1 MVFCFVQ
8 NFFFGQHKNS
18 NIYFFVAI
26 NARKN
31 FPVSNI
37 RLYDK
42 NSESD
47 YFFFLHQNQN
57 IFLEK
62 NHNPPF
68 KLNGRSLICKF
79 DIETFKC
86 NIHLIFTVCLSIH
99 FFFRVKPVREGE
111 RRSRRKLGLAPEF
124 KAEDLPV
131 RTRRPRVLVQVFEP
145 VPVVQ
150 TPVFVPVVQTPVFV
164 PVEATLPELPRDL
177 QNPVVVS
184 PVVRLFSLPTAA
196 VNSADVDNKTMAAIG
211 QGVVAEAPC
220 VALEEVVAAEQVF
233 EAIDI
238 IPVVPVA
245 LAPQRGWTRWFCGA
259 ALAVGNMIVND
270 RPVFF

>member
-1 MVFCFVQ
+1 MQYPF
-8 NFFFGQHKNS
+8 N
-18 NIYFFVAI
+18 
-26 NARKN
+26 
-31 FPVSNI
+31 
-37 RLYDK
+37 
-42 NSESD
+42 
-47 YFFFLHQNQN
+47 LH
-57 IFLEK
+57 
-62 NHNPPF
+62 
-68 KLNGRSLICKF
+68 SLA
-79 DIETFKC
+79 
-86 NIHLIFTVCLSIH
+86 VCLTIN

-131 RTRRPRVLVQVFEP
+131 RTRRPRVLVQAPEP

-150 TPVFVPVVQTPVFV
+150 TPVFVPVVQTPMFVPVVQTPVFV

-184 PVVRLFSLPTAA
+184 PVVRLFSLSTPA
-196 VNSADVDNKTMAAIG
+196 VNSADVDDETMAAIG

-220 VALEEVVAAEQVF
+220 VALEVVAAEQVF
-233 EAIDI
+233 EAIV

-245 LAPQRGWTRWFCGA
+245 PAPQRGWTRWCVRA

-270 RPVFF
+270 GHVFF

>member
-1 MVFCFVQ
+1 M
-8 NFFFGQHKNS
+8 
-18 NIYFFVAI
+18 
-26 NARKN
+26 
-31 FPVSNI
+31 
-37 RLYDK
+37 
-42 NSESD
+42 
-47 YFFFLHQNQN
+47 
-57 IFLEK
+57 
-62 NHNPPF
+62 
-68 KLNGRSLICKF
+68 
-79 DIETFKC
+79 
-86 NIHLIFTVCLSIH
+86 TVCLTIH

-131 RTRRPRVLVQVFEP
+131 RTRRPRVLVQAFEP

-150 TPVFVPVVQTPVFV
+150 TPEPVPVVQTPVFV

-184 PVVRLFSLPTAA
+184 PVVRLFSLSTPA
-196 VNSADVDNKTMAAIG
+196 VNSADVDDETMAAIG

-220 VALEEVVAAEQVF
+220 VVLEVVAAEQVF

-238 IPVVPVA
+238 PVVPVA
-245 LAPQRGWTRWFCGA
+245 PAPQRGWTRWCVRA

-270 RPVFF
+270 GHVFF

>member
-1 MVFCFVQ
+1 MQYPF
-8 NFFFGQHKNS
+8 N
-18 NIYFFVAI
+18 
-26 NARKN
+26 
-31 FPVSNI
+31 
-37 RLYDK
+37 
-42 NSESD
+42 
-47 YFFFLHQNQN
+47 LH
-57 IFLEK
+57 
-62 NHNPPF
+62 
-68 KLNGRSLICKF
+68 SL
-79 DIETFKC
+79 
-86 NIHLIFTVCLSIH
+86 TVCLTIN

-131 RTRRPRVLVQVFEP
+131 RTRRPRVLVQAPEPVPVVQTPVF

-184 PVVRLFSLPTAA
+184 PVVRLFSLSTPA
-196 VNSADVDNKTMAAIG
+196 VNSADVDDETIAAIG
-211 QGVVAEAPC
+211 QEVVAEAPC
-220 VALEEVVAAEQVF
+220 VALEVVAAEQVF

-238 IPVVPVA
+238 PVVPVA
-245 LAPQRGWTRWFCGA
+245 PAPQRGWTRWCVRA

-270 RPVFF
+270 GHVFF

>member
-1 MVFCFVQ
+1 MQYPF
-8 NFFFGQHKNS
+8 N
-18 NIYFFVAI
+18 
-26 NARKN
+26 
-31 FPVSNI
+31 
-37 RLYDK
+37 
-42 NSESD
+42 
-47 YFFFLHQNQN
+47 LH
-57 IFLEK
+57 
-62 NHNPPF
+62 
-68 KLNGRSLICKF
+68 SL
-79 DIETFKC
+79 
-86 NIHLIFTVCLSIH
+86 TVCLTIN

-131 RTRRPRVLVQVFEP
+131 RTRRPRVLVQAPEP

-184 PVVRLFSLPTAA
+184 PVVRLFSLSTPA
-196 VNSADVDNKTMAAIG
+196 VNSADVDDETMAAIG

-220 VALEEVVAAEQVF
+220 VALEVVAAEQVF
-233 EAIDI
+233 EAIV

-245 LAPQRGWTRWFCGA
+245 PAPQRGWTRWCVRA
-259 ALAVGNMIVND
+259 ALAVCNMIVND
-270 RPVFF
+270 GHVFF

>member
-1 MVFCFVQ
+1 
-8 NFFFGQHKNS
+8 
-18 NIYFFVAI
+18 
-26 NARKN
+26 
-31 FPVSNI
+31 
-37 RLYDK
+37 LYV
-42 NSESD
+42 
-47 YFFFLHQNQN
+47 
-57 IFLEK
+57 I
-62 NHNPPF
+62 
-68 KLNGRSLICKF
+68 LICKF
-79 DIETFKC
+79 DIKTFKC
-86 NIHLIFTVCLSIH
+86 NIHLIFTICLSIH
-99 FFFRVKPVREGE
+99 FFFRVKPVRQGE

-145 VPVVQ
+145 
-150 TPVFVPVVQTPVFV
+150 VPVVQTPVFV

>member
-1 MVFCFVQ
+1 MQYPF
-8 NFFFGQHKNS
+8 N
-18 NIYFFVAI
+18 
-26 NARKN
+26 
-31 FPVSNI
+31 
-37 RLYDK
+37 
-42 NSESD
+42 
-47 YFFFLHQNQN
+47 LH
-57 IFLEK
+57 
-62 NHNPPF
+62 
-68 KLNGRSLICKF
+68 SL
-79 DIETFKC
+79 
-86 NIHLIFTVCLSIH
+86 TVYLTIH

-131 RTRRPRVLVQVFEP
+131 RTRRPRVLVQAFEP

-150 TPVFVPVVQTPVFV
+150 TPEPVPVVQTPVFV

-184 PVVRLFSLPTAA
+184 PVVRLFSLSTPA
-196 VNSADVDNKTMAAIG
+196 VNSADVDDETMAAIG

-220 VALEEVVAAEQVF
+220 VAFEVVAAEQVF
-233 EAIDI
+233 EAIV

-245 LAPQRGWTRWFCGA
+245 PAPQRGWTRWCVRA

-270 RPVFF
+270 GHAFF

>member
-1 MVFCFVQ
+1 MQYPF
-8 NFFFGQHKNS
+8 N
-18 NIYFFVAI
+18 
-26 NARKN
+26 
-31 FPVSNI
+31 
-37 RLYDK
+37 
-42 NSESD
+42 
-47 YFFFLHQNQN
+47 LH
-57 IFLEK
+57 
-62 NHNPPF
+62 
-68 KLNGRSLICKF
+68 SL
-79 DIETFKC
+79 
-86 NIHLIFTVCLSIH
+86 TVCLTIN

-131 RTRRPRVLVQVFEP
+131 RTRRPRVLVQAPEP

-184 PVVRLFSLPTAA
+184 PVVRLFSLSTPA
-196 VNSADVDNKTMAAIG
+196 VNSADVDDETMAAIG

-220 VALEEVVAAEQVF
+220 VALEVVAAEQVF
-233 EAIDI
+233 EAIV

-245 LAPQRGWTRWFCGA
+245 PAPQRGWTRWCVRA

-270 RPVFF
+270 GHVFF

>member
-1 MVFCFVQ
+1 MQYPF
-8 NFFFGQHKNS
+8 N
-18 NIYFFVAI
+18 
-26 NARKN
+26 
-31 FPVSNI
+31 
-37 RLYDK
+37 
-42 NSESD
+42 
-47 YFFFLHQNQN
+47 LH
-57 IFLEK
+57 
-62 NHNPPF
+62 
-68 KLNGRSLICKF
+68 SL
-79 DIETFKC
+79 
-86 NIHLIFTVCLSIH
+86 TVCLTIH

-131 RTRRPRVLVQVFEP
+131 RTRRPRVLVQAFEP
-145 VPVVQ
+145 VPVVQTPVFVPVVQ

-184 PVVRLFSLPTAA
+184 PVVRLFSLSTPA
-196 VNSADVDNKTMAAIG
+196 VNSADVDDETMAAIG

-220 VALEEVVAAEQVF
+220 VALEVVAAEQVF
-233 EAIDI
+233 EAIN

-245 LAPQRGWTRWFCGA
+245 PAPQRGWTRWCVRA

-270 RPVFF
+270 GHVFF